1 MIVSNSSPL
10 IYLSKIGKLSLLKE
24 LFNKIKIPK
33 EVYNE
38 VVLKGREGGFSDSYS
53 VEKAVEDGWI
63 EVISIKLDKQIEK
76 FASEIDFGEVETIS
90 LALKLKAQLVIID
103 DSSARTIAES
113 FGLNVKGTL
122 YVLLRAYKKK
132 FISKN
137 DVKNNINSLIRLGF
151 RISPELYGEILNELD
166 E

>member
-38 VVLKGREGGFSDSYS
+38 VVLRGREGGFSDSYS

-76 FASEIDFGEVETIS
+76 FASEIDFGEVEAIS

-122 YVLLRAYKKK
+122 YVLLRAYKNKL
-132 FISKN
+132 ISKN

-166 E
+166 K